1 MEKQKVKDFVDHAKY
16 CALNRASYYDN
27 SFPANSMQIHPYG
40 VLSADCIG
48 FIKGL
53 INDPDIWKKTSP
65 IGYYAPIGKN
75 IGDIGEREIWNQCT
89 DKSTNFSKIPVGAY
103 LEMDSRVGHGG
114 LFVGDFYD
122 DSGKCN
128 VIECTCDF
136 GGGITTSFVD
146 IWGRRWNH
154 EGGYFTGLYWERHGM
169 LSRWVDYAQPK
180 PTPTPTPERGK
191 FDGAT
196 VQMAQTVLKRD
207 YSYVVVDGFVDGQE
221 AELIKRY
228 VPSAVNGVWRN
239 MDGTGSLFV
248 RSIQEVL
255 RRNNLYDGLLDG
267 VWGFKTSYGLQA
279 FLNKVGGYGLDQDG
293 IFGVLSASAY
303 QDFISKLYNK

>member
-1 MEKQKVKDFVDHAKY
+1 MAKQKVKDFVDHAKY

-40 VLSADCIG
+40 VLSGDCIG

-53 INDPDIWKKTSP
+53 INDPDIWQKTSP

-89 DKSTNFSKIPVGAY
+89 DRSTNFSKIPVGAY

-114 LFVGDFYD
+114 LHVGDFYD
-122 DSGKCN
+122 DSGKVN
-128 VIECTCDF
+128 VIECTVDF

-146 IWGRRWNH
+146 QWGRRWNH

-169 LSRWVDYAQPK
+169 LTRWVDYSQ
-180 PTPTPTPERGK
+180 PTPTPTPSKGR

-196 VQMAQTVLKRD
+196 VLAAQEVLQKD
-207 YSYVVVDGFVDGQE
+207 YSYVIADGYVDGQE
-221 AELIKRY
+221 AVLINRY
-228 VPSAVNGVWRN
+228 VPTAVSGVWRN

-248 RSIQEVL
+248 RAIQEVL
-255 RRNNLYDGLLDG
+255 KKNYLYDGQLDG
-267 VWGFKTSYGLQA
+267 VWGFKTSLGLQK
-279 FLNKVGGYGLDQDG
+279 FLNKFGYGLDLDG
-293 IFGVLSASAY
+293 IFGELSTSAY
-303 QDFISKLYNK
+303 QDFIQKIKRGEI